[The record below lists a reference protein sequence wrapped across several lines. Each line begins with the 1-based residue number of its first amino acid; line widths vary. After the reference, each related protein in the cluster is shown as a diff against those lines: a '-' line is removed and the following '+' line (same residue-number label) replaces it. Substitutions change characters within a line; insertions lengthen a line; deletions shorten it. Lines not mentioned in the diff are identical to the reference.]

1 MVCGRP
7 FFSGLG
13 QRFRL
18 SAVISIGPGRWHK
31 FLGRKATP
39 YQQVGGGVVVG
50 GAWWWLSVD
59 LMVVFEELQT
69 EGFD

>member
-7 FFSGLG
+7 FFSGVG

-18 SAVISIGPGRWHK
+18 SVVISIGTGRWHN
-31 FLGRKATP
+31 FLGRIATP
-39 YQQVGGGVVVG
+39 YQQVGGGVLVD

-69 EGFD
+69 EGLD